1 MRWYVSRAGATQG
14 PFEEDQVREMAKGNQ
29 LDKAQVRDEE
39 GGASIAAE
47 KSPFGALMK
56 QRGMLAPV
64 VCGLVVAIAGTVI
77 INPLAGV
84 LAGVVTFGLLA
95 LVRRL

>member
-1 MRWYVSRAGATQG
+1 
-14 PFEEDQVREMAKGNQ
+14 
-29 LDKAQVRDEE
+29 
-39 GGASIAAE
+39 
-47 KSPFGALMK
+47 MK

>member
-39 GGASIAAE
+39 GGAWIAAE
-47 KSPFGALMK
+47 KSPSA
-56 QRGMLAPV
+56 RS
-64 VCGLVVAIAGTVI
+64 
-77 INPLAGV
+77 
-84 LAGVVTFGLLA
+84 
-95 LVRRL
+95 